1 MRCNGLRGRGA
12 VVSPLARAAMRR
24 ERTVGWRGELTTRL
38 RSKSLRRSGVVVSL
52 VARVAL
58 SRRGNLEQWGDG
70 LRRGAVVNRLVRAA
84 MHRKGSVGWRIR
96 LSVRLRCEGLQR
108 GGAAVSYV
116 ARAALNR
123 GGNTERGIGGERWRG
138 AVVSRLARAAM
149 RHRGDGWC
157 SGSHI
162 RLRYN
167 GLRRNGTV
175 VPQVTVAALGR
186 SGEVRRQLEGAHL
199 RACPL
204 RGVPMIRPRRV
215 RRRGRVTG
223 MGQGRRREPCGWKW
237 SRSWR

>member
-1 MRCNGLRGRGA
+1 MRCNGLRRRGA
-12 VVSPLARAAMRR
+12 VVSPLARAAMRCAGP
-24 ERTVGWRGELTTRL
+24 VGWRGKLTTRL
-38 RSKSLRRSGVVVSL
+38 RSKRDPDR
-52 VARVAL
+52 
-58 SRRGNLEQWGDG
+58 WGDG

-223 MGQGRRREPCGWKW
+223 MGQGRRRRREPCGWKW